1 MSIPMVSITSWVR
14 FVAAIPVPRRPLP
27 HNRTN
32 VLDGSNLLA
41 PLLLGT
47 FVVLSLLAAGWWLR
61 ERRLGAQRTSM
72 RALHALSED
81 IIAAST
87 PSEIAE
93 ILAARLPEATRA
105 TSSNLYLVNLRTKVL
120 ER

>member
-1 MSIPMVSITSWVR
+1 
-14 FVAAIPVPRRPLP
+14 
-27 HNRTN
+27 

-41 PLLLGT
+41 PLLLGA

-61 ERRLGAQRTSM
+61 ERRLGVQRTSM

-81 IIAAST
+81 IIAASSPT
-87 PSEIAE
+87 EIAE

-105 TSSNLYLVNLRTKVL
+105 TSTNLYLFDRRNKAWSASPRPLIPNPWPRPLMLLRGTRQCRRGL
-120 ER
+120 FS